1 MSYKLTVRDLRDY
14 DELEHCIELGIPLNT
29 DTIFP
34 YDLFYLKSNLFMI
47 WKSGCLFKVIE
58 NNNES
63 NNKIIAWG
71 VAKIVAPQVYNR
83 DKQVTQIIYQCKA
96 KGILAVKSLLVF
108 HESMIQYAIENKIG
122 RCVTSSVRDNYDV
135 FCRILEK
142 VGWIRKGSTLIYLL
156 DNPNYDPSTIYIP
169 TVLGR
174 NPSSQTLRFQARLGQ
189 GDGCPGG

>member
-1 MSYKLTVRDLRDY
+1 MVYKLIIRDLKDY
-14 DELEHCIELGIPLNT
+14 DELEYCITMSIPMNT

-34 YDLFYLKSNLFMI
+34 YDLFYLKSNLFML
-47 WKSGCLFKVIE
+47 WKSGCLFKIIE
-58 NNNES
+58 NNDE
-63 NNKIIAWG
+63 IVAWG

-83 DKQVTQIIYQCKA
+83 DKQVTQIIYQSKA
-96 KGILAVKSLLVF
+96 KGILAVKSLLAF
-108 HESMIQYAIENKIG
+108 HEAMIQYAIENKIG

-156 DNPNYDPSTIYIP
+156 DNPNYEPSAIYIP

-174 NPSSQTLRFQARLGQ
+174 NPSSQTLRFQARLGH